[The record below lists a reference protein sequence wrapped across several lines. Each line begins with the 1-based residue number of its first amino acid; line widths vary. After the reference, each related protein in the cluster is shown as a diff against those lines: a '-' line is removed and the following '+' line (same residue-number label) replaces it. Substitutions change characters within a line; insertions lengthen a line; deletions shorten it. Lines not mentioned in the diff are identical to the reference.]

1 VEQGKNPTSVQKV
14 KCLRIS
20 VLYVFVSGL
29 VCVCVCVCIALMH
42 MCTNSEKRKKGTVEA
57 KKLKRDEE
65 LRNCGISRVDD
76 AVIAFR
82 TLTNEQS
89 EGGWK
94 GASKASP

>member
-1 VEQGKNPTSVQKV
+1 MGVYV
-14 KCLRIS
+14 CL
-20 VLYVFVSGL
+20 
-29 VCVCVCVCIALMH
+29 H
-42 MCTNSEKRKKGTVEA
+42 CTYAHVYKQREERKKGTVEA
-57 KKLKRDEE
+57 KKLERDEE

-94 GASKASP
+94 GASMAAS